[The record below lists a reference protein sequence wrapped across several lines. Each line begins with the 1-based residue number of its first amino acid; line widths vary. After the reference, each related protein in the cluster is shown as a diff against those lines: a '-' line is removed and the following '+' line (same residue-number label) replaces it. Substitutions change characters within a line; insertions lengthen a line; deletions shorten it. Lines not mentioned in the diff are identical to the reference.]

1 MAEKKGVGHA
11 YNVDFLNVVF
21 AASSLFLFLS
31 VIWMVWD
38 DFARD
43 WKNTQRRFAQL
54 EIQVTQANLQQAG
67 RNVDRNKLEQ
77 LRASEVAARKNVS
90 ENQKKV
96 DDLQSKLR
104 DADNRLSRAT
114 TAQQTVKATYDEDR
128 YDFESSRLADP
139 NSSATA
145 RKKQRAEDEARQLDE
160 LNLQMEK
167 AQAEKNDLQKQLG
180 QYTGQVAAIQKQIDE
195 MTAEQTRL
203 RKRLDVIAPSLT
215 KDYFRNAP
223 LLDFM
228 APTLKIQQIILPNV
242 VDDVNFIR
250 VPKMDRCQ
258 TCHLAIDKKGYEKY
272 PQPFTTHPDL
282 DTYLG
287 GSSPHPIDKV
297 GCTVCHEGMGQSVS
311 FRDAAHMPSNEKQ
324 KEEWEKKY
332 HWEEPHL
339 WDYPMLPVKM
349 TTANCAKCHR
359 QQVYVPKAN
368 AVNDKGDVVGGL
380 NLAYATY
387 ERAGCYACHKTK
399 GFDNMRKPGP
409 ILTKIDSKLTPDWV
423 KNWVRNP
430 RAVKPTTWMPRFFYN
445 SNNSS
450 PEDAVRNEAEINGIV
465 SYLFA
470 NSEKHEFA
478 VKNPAHGDAKNGEK
492 IVKEIGCQGCH
503 VVGEGSREAS
513 GPRRTFGQP
522 LENIGN
528 KTTYE
533 WVYNWVRDPKHYN
546 PATFMPNLRLTDAQ
560 VADVATYLIGLKGA
574 SGDAAKA
581 QPDQKAT
588 DDVLFDYLKAVL
600 PVEDAK
606 AQLAKLNPQ
615 EKQVELGRRAINRYG
630 CFSCHDIKGFEKAQ
644 SIGTDL
650 SEEGSKLVTRLD
662 FAFITD
668 IPHTSKIGWFR
679 TKLHDPRIF
688 DKGRVLTP
696 LDKLRMPNFDL
707 TDEENDRLV
716 TALMSFQREIQP
728 PAAMPARSARTDFLY
743 DGRTLVHRRNC
754 VGCHII
760 EGDGGDFVKL
770 VAEPSL
776 GPPMLTPE
784 GARVQHDWL
793 YSFIRGP
800 ITIRPWLA
808 VRMPTFGL
816 DDQNIN
822 GVINYFGGIS
832 NDMTPFETHEM
843 VRTASFDET
852 TGKHLFELL
861 KCQQCHVLGTIP
873 KDQPTSN
880 LAPDLRM
887 APERL
892 QPDWILQWL
901 RKPSDILPGTRM
913 PAFWADYP
921 KSLYTRQTPGF
932 EWLPAEFDGNAEAQ
946 IRVIRDHLLTFR
958 GGPSPKPGAAKVAN
972 E

>member
-38 DFARD
+38 DFDRE

-54 EIQVTQANLQQAG
+54 EYQVTQAQRQQAVQS
-67 RNVDRNKLEQ
+67 VDRNKLAQLEAQRKAAEQ
-77 LRASEVAARKNVS
+77 TISANR
-90 ENQKKV
+90 KKV
-96 DDLQSKLR
+96 DELNAKLA
-104 DADNRLSRAT
+104 DADK
-114 TAQQTVKATYDEDR
+114 TVYRSTLDYNYMKATYDQDR
-128 YDFESSRLADP
+128 YDFEATRAADP
-139 NSSATA
+139 KSSSVA
-145 RKKQRAEDEARQLDE
+145 RKQKNVDEEAAKLDA
-160 LNLQMEK
+160 LNLAMEK
-167 AQAEKNDLQKQLG
+167 ALADKAEVQKQLG
-180 QYTGQVAAIQKQIDE
+180 QYTGAATTAEKQIED
-195 MTAEQTRL
+195 MQTEQVRL
-203 RKRLDVIAPSLT
+203 GKRLGVLAPSVT

-228 APTLKIQQIILPNV
+228 APTIKVQQIILPNV

-272 PQPFTTHPDL
+272 PQPFKTHPDL

-287 GSSPHPIDKV
+287 GSSAHPIDKV

-311 FRDAAHMPSNEKQ
+311 FRDAAHMPSDEKQ

-349 TTANCAKCHR
+349 TEASCAKCHK
-359 QQVYVPKAN
+359 QQVFIPKAD
-368 AVNDKGDVVGGL
+368 ALTV
-380 NLAYATY
+380 AYATY

-399 GFDNMRKPGP
+399 GFENMRKPGP
-409 ILTKIDSKLTPDWV
+409 ILTKIDSKLSKDWV
-423 KNWVRNP
+423 KNWIRNP

-470 NSEKHEFA
+470 NTESHEFA
-478 VKNPAHGDAKNGEK
+478 VKSPPRGDAKNGEK

-503 VVGEGSREAS
+503 VVGEGSREAA

-528 KTTYE
+528 KTSYE
-533 WVYNWVRDPKHYN
+533 WIFNWVRDPKHYS

-560 VADVATYLIGLKGA
+560 VADVATYLVDLKGPA
-574 SGDAAKA
+574 GDAPKA
-581 QPDQKAT
+581 SFDQKAT
-588 DDVLFDYLKAVL
+588 DDTLLDYLKAVL
-600 PVEDAK
+600 PFEDAK
-606 AQLAKLNPQ
+606 AQLAKMNGDQ
-615 EKQVELGRRAINRYG
+615 RQVELGRRAINRYG

-668 IPHTSKIGWFR
+668 IPHTSKLGWFR

-688 DKGRVLTP
+688 DKGRVLQP
-696 LDKLRMPNFDL
+696 LDKLRMPNFDFS
-707 TDEENDRLV
+707 DVEIGRLV
-716 TALMSFQREIQP
+716 TALMSLQREIQP
-728 PAAMPARSARTDFLY
+728 PAALPARSARTDFLY
-743 DGRTLVHRRNC
+743 EGRTLVHRRNC
-754 VGCHII
+754 VGCHVI

-770 VAEPSL
+770 VADPSL

-822 GVINYFGGIS
+822 GVISYFGGIS
-832 NDMTPFETHEM
+832 NDMTPFETHDM

-887 APERL
+887 ASERL

-958 GGPSPKPGAAKVAN
+958 GGPSPKAGAAKTAN
-972 E
+972 N

>member
-38 DFARD
+38 DFDRE

-54 EIQVTQANLQQAG
+54 EYQVTQAQREQAV
-67 RNVDRNKLEQ
+67 RSVDRNKIAQLEAQ
-77 LRASEVAARKNVS
+77 RKSAEQQIAANRA
-90 ENQKKV
+90 KV
-96 DDLQSKLR
+96 DDLQKQLK
-104 DADNRLSRAT
+104 DADNKLFRAT
-114 TAQQTVKATYDEDR
+114 LDYNYMKATYDQDR
-128 YDFESSRLADP
+128 YDFETTREADP
-139 NSSATA
+139 KSSATA
-145 RKKQRAEDEARQLDE
+145 RKQKVSEDEAKQVND
-160 LNLQMEK
+160 LNLAMEK
-167 AQAEKNDLQKQLG
+167 AIADKAAVQAQLG
-180 QYTGQVAAIQKQIDE
+180 QFTGQAAAAEKQIED
-195 MTAEQTRL
+195 MRTEQTRL
-203 RKRLDVIAPSLT
+203 GKRLDVLAPSVT

-228 APTLKIQQIILPNV
+228 APTIKVQQIILPNV

-272 PQPFTTHPDL
+272 PLPFTTHPDL
-282 DTYLG
+282 ETFLG
-287 GSSPHPIDKV
+287 GSSAHPIDKV

-311 FRDAAHMPSNEKQ
+311 FRDAAHMPSTEKQ

-339 WDYPMLPVKM
+339 WDYPMLPLAM
-349 TTANCAKCHR
+349 TQASCEKCHK
-359 QQVYVPKAN
+359 QQVFVPKA
-368 AVNDKGDVVGGL
+368 DKL
-380 NLAYATY
+380 TIAYSTY

-399 GFDNMRKPGP
+399 GFENMRKPGP
-409 ILTKIDSKLTPDWV
+409 ILTKIDSKLTADWV
-423 KNWVRNP
+423 KNWIRNP

-445 SNNSS
+445 SNNNA

-470 NSEKHEFA
+470 NTEKHEFA
-478 VKNPAHGDAKNGEK
+478 VKNPGHGDAKNGEK

-503 VVGEGSREAS
+503 VVGEGSREQA

-560 VADVATYLIGLKGA
+560 VADVATYLIGLKGPG
-574 SGDAAKA
+574 GDAPKA
-581 QPDQKAT
+581 QFDQKAT
-588 DDVLFDYLKAVL
+588 DDVLLDYMKAVL
-600 PVEDAK
+600 PFEDAK
-606 AQLAKLNPQ
+606 AQLAKMNAS
-615 EKQVELGRRAINRYG
+615 ERQVELGRRAIGRYG

-662 FAFITD
+662 FAFITE
-668 IPHTSKIGWFR
+668 IPHTSKLGWFR

-707 TDEENDRLV
+707 SDEENNRLV

-728 PAAMPARSARTDFLY
+728 PAAMPVRSARTDYLY
-743 DGRTLVHRRNC
+743 EGRTLVHRRNC

-760 EGDGGDFVKL
+760 EGDGGDFLKL
-770 VAEPSL
+770 VADPSL

-816 DDQNIN
+816 DDQNVN

-832 NDMTPFETHEM
+832 NNMAPFETHEV
-843 VRTASFDET
+843 VRTASFDES

-892 QPDWILQWL
+892 QADWILQWL

-958 GGPSPKPGAAKVAN
+958 GGPSPKPGAAKTAN
-972 E
+972 NN

>member
-31 VIWMVWD
+31 VVWMVWD
-38 DFARD
+38 DFDRE

-54 EIQVTQANLQQAG
+54 EYQVTQAQREQAVRG
-67 RNVDRNKLEQ
+67 VDRNKIAQLEAQ
-77 LRASEVAARKNVS
+77 RKTAEQNIAANR
-90 ENQKKV
+90 KKV
-96 DDLQSKLR
+96 DELQQQLK
-104 DADNRLSRAT
+104 DADNKLFRAT
-114 TAQQTVKATYDEDR
+114 LDYNYMKATYDQDR
-128 YDFESSRLADP
+128 YDFETTREADP
-139 NSSATA
+139 KSSSTA
-145 RKKQRAEDEARQLDE
+145 KKQKLAEDEAKQLAD
-160 LNLQMEK
+160 LNLAMEK
-167 AQAEKNDLQKQLG
+167 ATADKAAVQAQLG
-180 QYTGQVAAIQKQIDE
+180 QYTGQAATAEKQIDDLR
-195 MTAEQTRL
+195 TEQTRL
-203 RKRLDVIAPSLT
+203 GKRLDVLAPSVT

-228 APTLKIQQIILPNV
+228 APTIKVQQIILPNV

-282 DTYLG
+282 ETYLG
-287 GSSPHPIDKV
+287 GSSSHPIDKV

-311 FRDAAHMPSNEKQ
+311 FRDAAHMPSSEKQ

-339 WDYPMLPVKM
+339 WDYPMLPLAM
-349 TTANCAKCHR
+349 TQASCEKCHK
-359 QQVYVPKAN
+359 QQVFVPKA
-368 AVNDKGDVVGGL
+368 DKL
-380 NLAYATY
+380 TIAYSTY
-387 ERAGCYACHKTK
+387 ERAGCYACHKTR
-399 GFDNMRKPGP
+399 GFENTRKPGP
-409 ILTKIDSKLTPDWV
+409 ILTKIDSKLKADWV
-423 KNWVRNP
+423 KNWIRNP

-450 PEDAVRNEAEINGIV
+450 PEDAVRNEAEISGIV
-465 SYLFA
+465 AYLFA

-478 VKNPAHGDAKNGEK
+478 VKGPGRGDAKNGEK

-503 VVGEGSREAS
+503 VVGEGSREAA

-522 LENIGN
+522 LENLGN

-533 WVYNWVRDPKHYN
+533 WIYNWVRDPKHYN
-546 PATFMPNLRLTDAQ
+546 PGTYMPNLRLTDAQ
-560 VADVATYLIGLKGA
+560 VADVATYLVGLTGPG
-574 SGDAAKA
+574 GDGAKA
-581 QPDQKAT
+581 QADQKAS
-588 DDVLFDYLKAVL
+588 DDVLLDYMKAVL
-600 PVEDAK
+600 PFEDAK
-606 AQLAKLNPQ
+606 AQLAKMNAD
-615 EKQVELGRRAINRYG
+615 EKQVELGRRAISRYG

-668 IPHTSKIGWFR
+668 IPHTSKLGWFR

-688 DKGRVLTP
+688 DKGRVLSP

-707 TDEENDRLV
+707 TDEENSRLV
-716 TALMSFQREIQP
+716 TALMSFQRDIQP
-728 PAAMPARSARTDFLY
+728 PAAFPARSARTDFLY
-743 DGRTLVHRRNC
+743 EGRTLVHRRNC

-760 EGDGGDFVKL
+760 EGDGGDFLKL
-770 VAEPSL
+770 VADPSL

-793 YSFIRGP
+793 YSFLRGP

-816 DDQNIN
+816 DDPNIN

-832 NDMTPFETHEM
+832 NKMTPFETHEM
-843 VRTASFDET
+843 VRTASEESGG
-852 TGKHLFELL
+852 GKALFELL
-861 KCQQCHVLGTIP
+861 KCQQCHVLGQIP

-887 APERL
+887 SSERL
-892 QPDWILQWL
+892 QPDWILAWL

-913 PAFWADYP
+913 PAFWPDYP
-921 KSLYTRQTPGF
+921 KSFYPQMNGD
-932 EWLPAEFDGNAEAQ
+932 AETQ
-946 IRVIRDHLLTFR
+946 IRAIRDHLLTFR
-958 GGPSPKPGAAKVAN
+958 GGPSPKAGAAKTAN
-972 E
+972 N

>member
-31 VIWMVWD
+31 VVWMVWD
-38 DFARD
+38 DFDRE

-54 EIQVTQANLQQAG
+54 EYQVTQAQREQAV
-67 RNVDRNKLEQ
+67 RSVDRNKIAQ
-77 LRASEVAARKNVS
+77 LQAQRKNS
-90 ENQKKV
+90 EQQIAANRAKV
-96 DDLQSKLR
+96 DELQAKLAE
-104 DADNRLSRAT
+104 ADKNVFRAT
-114 TAQQTVKATYDEDR
+114 LDYNYMKATYDQDR
-128 YDFESSRLADP
+128 YDFEATRAERGAD
-139 NSSATA
+139 AAKKKGDTA
-145 RKKQRAEDEARQLDE
+145 RDEAKKLE
-160 LNLQMEK
+160 ALNLAMEK
-167 AQAEKNDLQKQLG
+167 AIADKGEVQKQLG
-180 QYTGQVAAIQKQIDE
+180 QYTGQAAAAEKQIEDME
-195 MTAEQTRL
+195 TEQTRL
-203 RKRLDVIAPSLT
+203 GKRLNVLAPSVT

-228 APTLKIQQIILPNV
+228 APTIKVQQIILPNV

-282 DTYLG
+282 ATYLG
-287 GSSPHPIDKV
+287 GSSLHPIDKV

-311 FRDAAHMPSNEKQ
+311 FRDAAHMPSSEKQ

-349 TTANCAKCHR
+349 TEASCAKCHK
-359 QQVYVPKAN
+359 QQVYVPKA
-368 AVNDKGDVVGGL
+368 DSL

-387 ERAGCYACHKTK
+387 ERGGCYACHKTK
-399 GFDNMRKPGP
+399 GFENVRKPGP
-409 ILTKIDSKLTPDWV
+409 ILTKIDSKLSRDWV
-423 KNWVRNP
+423 KNWIRNP

-445 SNNSS
+445 SNNSA
-450 PEDAVRNEAEINGIV
+450 PEDAVRNEVEIDGIV
-465 SYLFA
+465 AYLFA
-470 NSEKHEFA
+470 NADTHEFA
-478 VKNPAHGDAKNGEK
+478 VKNPARGDAKRGEE
-492 IVKEIGCQGCH
+492 IVKGIGCQGCH
-503 VVGEGSREAS
+503 VVGEGSREAA

-528 KTTYE
+528 KTSYE
-533 WVYNWVRDPKHYN
+533 WIYNWVRDPKHYS
-546 PATFMPNLRLTDAQ
+546 PATYMPNLRLTDAQ
-560 VADVATYLIGLKGA
+560 VADVATYLAGLKGPA
-574 SGDAAKA
+574 GDAAKA
-581 QPDQKAT
+581 TPDPKAA
-588 DDVLFDYLKAVL
+588 DDVLLDYLKNVM
-600 PVEDAK
+600 PFEDAK
-606 AQLAKLNPQ
+606 TELGKMNAEQ
-615 EKQVELGRRAINRYG
+615 KQVELGRRAINRYG

-650 SEEGSKLVTRLD
+650 SEEGSKLVSRLD

-668 IPHTSKIGWFR
+668 IPHTSKLGWFR

-696 LDKLRMPNFDL
+696 LDKLRMPNFDFTDAEIERLL
-707 TDEENDRLV
+707 T
-716 TALMSFQREIQP
+716 AIMSFQREIQP
-728 PAAMPARSARTDFLY
+728 PAAFPARSARY
-743 DGRTLVHRRNC
+743 DNLSVGRTLVHRRNC

-770 VAEPSL
+770 VADPSL

-784 GARVQHDWL
+784 GARVQPDWL
-793 YSFIRGP
+793 YAFIRGP
-800 ITIRPWLA
+800 ITIRPWLS

-816 DDQNIN
+816 DDPNLNQ
-822 GVINYFGGIS
+822 VIRYFGSIANSIG
-832 NDMTPFETHEM
+832 PFQTHEV
-843 VRTASFDET
+843 VRTASSENGG
-852 TGKHLFELL
+852 GKQLFELL
-861 KCQQCHVLGTIP
+861 KCQQCHVLGAIP

-892 QPDWILQWL
+892 QPDWITEWL
-901 RKPSDILPGTRM
+901 KKPSDILPGTRM
-913 PAFWADYP
+913 PAFWPDYP
-921 KSLYTRQTPGF
+921 KSFYPQMGG
-932 EWLPAEFDGNAEAQ
+932 DAEAQ
-946 IRVIRDHLLTFR
+946 IRAIRDHLLTFR
-958 GGPSPKPGAAKVAN
+958 GGPSPKQAAAKIAN
-972 E
+972 DN